1 MILFFC
7 IYEYFAK
14 DKKLNGLMDVF
25 CFTNQWYDFRKLV
38 IIFLLFV
45 CFSACRN
52 TSDHLD
58 KKVFNINLD
67 QGLTSLDPAFA
78 RNQNV
83 LWMCNQI
90 FNGLV
95 QIDDSLHI
103 KPCIAKSWEISPNGK
118 QYIFHLRN
126 DVFFHDDSL
135 FKSGKG
141 RKVNAYDFKFSFSRI
156 IDPKIASSGAW
167 IFNDKVSGK
176 EAFIVKNDSTFVIDL
191 KQAFPP
197 FLAMLS
203 AQYCS
208 VVPFEI
214 ANYYGK
220 EFRTHPIGTGP
231 FKFKYWKE
239 GEVLVLLKNE
249 HYFEIDSLGY
259 QFPYLDAVKATF
271 IPDKQTAFME
281 FVRKKLDY
289 FTSVDGS
296 YRDDILT
303 KSGTMT
309 RKYQGKFKLEKGP
322 YLNTEY
328 LGMLVDSSLTIVK
341 NSPLKYKKVRQ
352 AINYAIDRERL
363 VKYLRNG
370 IGIPGNSGFIPAGMP
385 GFDASTVRG
394 YHYQPEKSKQLLKE
408 AGFPNGKGMA
418 EITLSTTT
426 SYKDLIEFIQGE
438 LEEVGIKTKIE
449 VNQSASLR
457 EVIAKRQVNFFRGS
471 WIADYADGE
480 IYLSM
485 FYSKNYVPIGPNY
498 TSFNQPAFDRLFEQI
513 AEAKNDQERFK
524 LYQMMDQ
531 IVMDEAPIVVLYYDQ
546 FINLYQNNISGLNK
560 NAQNLL
566 VLKNVKKK

>member
-1 MILFFC
+1 MGLFR
-7 IYEYFAK
+7 IS
-14 DKKLNGLMDVF
+14 KKNLCFLNSSF
-25 CFTNQWYDFRKLV
+25 LV
-38 IIFLLFV
+38 AMMLLLF
-45 CFSACRN
+45 ACQ
-52 TSDHLD
+52 SDSKNQD
-58 KKVFNINLD
+58 KKVFTLNLD

-83 LWMCNQI
+83 LWMTNQI

-103 KPCIAKSWEISPNGK
+103 KPCIAKSWEISVDGK
-118 QYIFHLRN
+118 RYIFHLRN
-126 DVFFHDDSL
+126 DVYFHADDL
-135 FKSGKG
+135 FLNKKG
-141 RKVNAYDFKFSFSRI
+141 RKVNAADFKYSFSRL
-156 IDPKIASSGAW
+156 IDPKTASSGAW
-167 IFNDKVSGK
+167 IFNDKVAGK
-176 EAFIVKNDSTFVIDL
+176 EAFIVVNDSTFVIQMN
-191 KQAFPP
+191 KPFPP

-208 VVPFEI
+208 VIPFEV

-249 HYFEIDSLGY
+249 NYFEKDYDGHQL
-259 QFPYLDAVKATF
+259 PYLDAVKATF

-281 FVRKKLDY
+281 FIKKKLDY

-303 KSGTMT
+303 KSGQMT
-309 RKYQGKFKLEKGP
+309 NKYKGKFQLEKGP

-328 LGMLVDSSLTIVK
+328 LGMLVDSNLAIVK
-341 NSPLKYKKVRQ
+341 SSPIKYKKVRQ
-352 AINYAIDRERL
+352 AINYAINKERL
-363 VKYLRNG
+363 VKYLRNS
-370 IGIPGNSGFIPAGMP
+370 IGIPGASGFIPAGMP
-385 GFDASTVRG
+385 GFDAKAVKG
-394 YHYQPEKSKQLLKE
+394 YSYDPDKARELLKE
-408 AGFPNGKGMA
+408 AGFPNGKGMG

-426 SYKDLIEFIQGE
+426 TYKDLIEFIQGE
-438 LEEVGIKTKIE
+438 LSEVGIKSKIE

-498 TSFNQPAFDRLFEQI
+498 TSFNNKKFDQLFE
-513 AEAKNDQERFK
+513 KLNYVKDDKERYK
-524 LYQMMDQ
+524 LYQKMDQ
-531 IVMDEAPIVVLYYDQ
+531 LVMDESPVVVLYYDQ
-546 FINLYQNNISGLNK
+546 YINLFQNNISGLNK

-566 VLKNVKKK
+566 VLKRVKKG

>member
-1 MILFFC
+1 MRFTSTNSIILFLGFLVC
-7 IYEYFAK
+7 MGGFTACNNA
-14 DKKLNGLMDVF
+14 DKLN
-25 CFTNQWYDFRKLV
+25 K
-38 IIFLLFV
+38 
-45 CFSACRN
+45 
-52 TSDHLD
+52 

-83 LWMCNQI
+83 LWMTNQI

-95 QIDDSLHI
+95 QIDNDLNI
-103 KPCIAKSWEISPNGK
+103 LPCVAKSWEISTDGSI
-118 QYIFHLRN
+118 YTFHLRD
-126 DVFFHDDSL
+126 DVFFHDDDL
-135 FKSGKG
+135 FAGGKG
-141 RKVNAYDFKFSFSRI
+141 RKVIANDFKYSFSRI
-156 IDPKIASSGAW
+156 IDPKTASSGAW
-167 IFNDKVSGK
+167 IFNDKISGMD
-176 EAFIVKNDSTFVIDL
+176 AFMAPNDSTFIIKL
-191 KQAFPP
+191 NKAFPP

-208 VVPFEI
+208 VIPFEV
-214 ANYYGK
+214 ASKYGK

-249 HYFEIDSLGY
+249 NYFEKDSLGTKL
-259 QFPYLDAVKATF
+259 PYLDAVKATF

-281 FVRKKLDY
+281 FIKKQLDY
-289 FTSVDGS
+289 FNSIDGS

-303 KSGTMT
+303 KSGKMT
-309 RKYQGKFKLEKGP
+309 PKYVGKFNLRKGP

-352 AINYAIDRERL
+352 AINYAINRERL
-363 VKYLRNG
+363 VKYLRNS
-370 IGIPGNSGFIPAGMP
+370 IGIPGSAGFIPAGMP
-385 GFDASTVRG
+385 GFSLKAVKG
-394 YHYQPEKSKQLLKE
+394 YTYNPEKARQLLKE
-408 AGFPNGKGMA
+408 AGFTNGKGMA

-426 SYKDLIEFIQGE
+426 TYKDLIEFIQGE
-438 LEEVGIKTKIE
+438 LNNVGIKSKIE

-485 FYSKNYVPIGPNY
+485 FYSKNFVPIGPNY
-498 TSFNQPAFDRLFEQI
+498 TSFSNKEFDKLYESLYKYR
-513 AEAKNDQERFK
+513 NDQERFK
-524 LYQMMDQ
+524 LYQKMDQ
-531 IVMDEAPIVVLYYDQ
+531 IVMDEAPIVVLFYDESV
-546 FINLYQNNISGLNK
+546 NLYQNNISGLSN

-566 VLKNVKKK
+566 VLKNVKKD